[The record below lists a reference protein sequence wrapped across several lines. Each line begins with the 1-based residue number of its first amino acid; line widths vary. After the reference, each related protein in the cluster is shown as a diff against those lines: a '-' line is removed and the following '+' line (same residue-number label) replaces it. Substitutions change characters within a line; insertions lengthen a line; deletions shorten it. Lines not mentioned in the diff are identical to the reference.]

1 MTSKMQDIFLKMT
14 RAITKILD
22 TRTHDYKRLF
32 YTEFPDKTKN
42 QIHPINLKT

>member
-14 RAITKILD
+14 RAKTKILD

-32 YTEFPDKTKN
+32 YNEFPDKTKN
-42 QIHPINLKT
+42 QIYPINLKT